1 MVHVGFTDCTVK
13 AKLTDRSG
21 IKSITW
27 HSELSGVPPDIAS
40 KNSVSEF
47 GPQEPT
53 PSRQIAVT
61 DGMTG
66 ATIAGVFSGAE
77 VGRMRLSSNK
87 GCKVMKAVKV
97 IS

>member
-1 MVHVGFTDCTVK
+1 MVHVGFTDCIVK

-21 IKSITW
+21 MKSITW
-27 HSELSGVPPDIAS
+27 LSELSGAPPPPPDIAS

-53 PSRQIAVT
+53 PSRQIADT

-87 GCKVMKAVKV
+87 GCEVIKGVK
-97 IS
+97 